1 MKLALPL
8 TIRPYRGVRGEI
20 TAYIIRDRQGRA
32 IQIHCDEDQ
41 LRRGV
46 AKLWSPEEAEA
57 LAKRIARLLTDDEN
71 AKRASSP
78 DDGTAG

>member
-1 MKLALPL
+1 MELPL
-8 TIRPYRGVRGEI
+8 TIKPYRGVLGEI
-20 TAYIIRDRQGRA
+20 TAYIIRDRQGRS

-57 LAKRIARLLTDDEN
+57 IAKRIARLLTDEEGR
-71 AKRASSP
+71 K
-78 DDGTAG
+78 G